1 MILSAHNLWGHIAWR
16 ARSILGVIFSP
27 NSGYTKVCDPDI
39 SVALDDQILGFYV
52 SVYDIFLMNILE
64 ARHETGHKKPRG
76 FFIKPSILTN
86 VVPQV
91 SS

>member
-1 MILSAHNLWGHIAWR
+1 MILSAHNLWSHIAWR
-16 ARSILGVIFSP
+16 ARSILGIIFSP
-27 NSGYTKVCDPDI
+27 NSGYAKVCYPDI
-39 SVALDDQILGFYV
+39 SVAFDDQILGFDV

-64 ARHETGHKKPRG
+64 ARHETGNKKPRG
-76 FFIKPSILTN
+76 FLVEPSILTN

>member
-1 MILSAHNLWGHIAWR
+1 MILSAHNLWSHIAWR

-27 NSGYTKVCDPDI
+27 NSGYAKVCYPDI
-39 SVALDDQILGFYV
+39 SVALDDQILGFDV

-76 FFIKPSILTN
+76 FLVEPSILTN
-86 VVPQV
+86 MVPQV